1 MADESSS
8 ITRLGS
14 YELLAELATGG
25 MATVYVARQSGIS
38 RVERL
43 VVVKRVHPHLLRLP
57 KFREMFQDEARV
69 VSVVQHPNVVR
80 LLDVVDLNG
89 ELLIVLE
96 YVESVSLSTLQ
107 RTLRES
113 HSRLNANVAV
123 RIVADVLAGLQ
134 AAHSARDVHG
144 TSLDIVHRDVSPQ
157 NVIVGVDGRSHLI
170 DFGIAKASSRLTET
184 TGGTVKGKLSYM
196 SPEQAKAGDVDSR
209 SDLFSAGVML
219 HEALTGERLFESDR
233 GDGSHVLLK
242 ILLDEIAPP
251 SSIHADLPPE
261 LDAVVLHSL
270 ERVRDERFATASEFR
285 DALIAA
291 IKPASDEEVAR
302 EVQRL
307 AGDSIAR
314 RREELRRILEG
325 VEKPRVHIEPASVV
339 PQLATDAETIAA
351 VNLVTPTQTKPRTT
365 RRTGMLAFV
374 LLAIGLGGATL
385 FMKSRHASGS
395 PRDATN
401 AARTPDAP
409 MSAAPSSSASSITSP
424 IASTAQAFAPS
435 TASAPSTST
444 ARALITPTRHSHAAS
459 PVTPASTPVATA
471 ATAPPAA
478 ASSAP
483 RPSDLHN
490 DNPY

>member
-1 MADESSS
+1 VAAESSS

-107 RTLRES
+107 RTLHER

-144 TSLDIVHRDVSPQ
+144 ASLDIVHRDVSPQ

-209 SDLFSAGVML
+209 SDLFSAGVVL

-251 SSIHADLPPE
+251 SSIHADLPSE
-261 LDAVVLHSL
+261 LDAVVLHAL

-285 DALIAA
+285 HALIAA
-291 IKPASDEEVAR
+291 VKPASDEEVAR
-302 EVQRL
+302 EVERL
-307 AGDSIAR
+307 AGDSIKR
-314 RREELRRILEG
+314 RREQLRRILDG
-325 VEKPRVHIEPASVV
+325 VEKPRVHIAPASLV
-339 PQLATDAETIAA
+339 PQLATDAETVAA
-351 VNLVTPTQTKPRTT
+351 VNLVTPTPTKPRTT
-365 RRTGMLAFV
+365 RRSGVPAFV
-374 LLAIGLGGATL
+374 LLVAGLGGATL
-385 FMKSRHASGS
+385 LMKSRHANVASHE
-395 PRDATN
+395 PTN
-401 AARTPDAP
+401 AAGTPDAP
-409 MSAAPSSSASSITSP
+409 
-424 IASTAQAFAPS
+424 ASTALSSTASSVVSTAARPSAPS
-435 TASAPSTST
+435 TASAPSASTARTST
-444 ARALITPTRHSHAAS
+444 APTRHPHVA
-459 PVTPASTPVATA
+459 PPIATA
-471 ATAPPAA
+471 ATSLTATAATPPAS

-483 RPSDLHN
+483 HSTDLHN